1 MEGKALGQEYL
12 TNLPEER
19 VAKYRLMA
27 ANAREQAHNSKTAE
41 AIEIYMAVAAAWETM
56 AVELQH
62 AQEALERLA
71 QRPASGQNA
80 TPQSDRPKS
89 SARRDNL

>member
-1 MEGKALGQEYL
+1 LDRKALGQEYL

-27 ANAREQAHNSKTAE
+27 AKAREQAHNSKTAE
-41 AIEIYMAVAAAWETM
+41 AIEIYMAVATAWETM

-62 AQEALERLA
+62 AQEAMERLA
-71 QRPASGQNA
+71 QGSRERPEL
-80 TPQSDRPKS
+80 QSSIRSPEIVRPKG
-89 SARRDNL
+89 

>member
-1 MEGKALGQEYL
+1 LEGKALGQEYL

-27 ANAREQAHNSKTAE
+27 ANARERALNSTTPE
-41 AIEIYMAVAAAWETM
+41 ATEIYMAVATAWEAM

-62 AQEALERLA
+62 TEELKQRLLD
-71 QRPASGQNA
+71 
-80 TPQSDRPKS
+80 QSSKS
-89 SARRDNL
+89 NSRSVPDP

>member
-1 MEGKALGQEYL
+1 LGQQYL
-12 TNLPEER
+12 TALPEER

-62 AQEALERLA
+62 AEEALQRVA
-71 QRPASGQNA
+71 QRPAAGENA
-80 TPQSDRPKS
+80 NPEIRS
-89 SARRDNL
+89 SEIAFRRDDL